1 MGVLYA
7 LESIRTPV
15 LDKIMLIISEL
26 GGEAPFLIIA
36 IAVFWCIDKRKGYYL
51 MTVGFF
57 GMILNQFLKI
67 LCCVPRPWVKDPDFT
82 IVEPARAG
90 ATGYSFPSGHT
101 QNAVALYGGIAR
113 CTGSRLLRVVCI
125 VLAVLI
131 AFSRMYLGVHTPLD
145 VGVSLVIATVLVLA
159 LYPLMEEVK
168 RRPAV
173 QTYVIAGMVVCRMS
187 CWALRE
193 VEPVSAVTAVGETAW
208 EEKIGSMLMGA
219 YASTPEYTCT
229 PSRRMSE

>member
-1 MGVLYA
+1 MYA

-57 GMILNQFLKI
+57 GMILNQFLLI
-67 LCCVPRPWVKDPDFT
+67 LCCGPRPWVKDPDFT

-113 CTGSRLLRVVCI
+113 CTGSVVLRVVCI

-131 AFSRMYLGVHTPLD
+131 AFSRMYLGVHTPLTW
-145 VGVSLVIATVLVLA
+145 VC
-159 LYPLMEEVK
+159 PLWWP
-168 RRPAV
+168 R
-173 QTYVIAGMVVCRMS
+173 
-187 CWALRE
+187 CWCWR
-193 VEPVSAVTAVGETAW
+193 
-208 EEKIGSMLMGA
+208 
-219 YASTPEYTCT
+219 CT
-229 PSRRMSE
+229 R

>member
-67 LCCVPRPWVKDPDFT
+67 LCCVPRPWVKDPEFT

-90 ATGYSFPSGHT
+90 ATGYSFPS
-101 QNAVALYGGIAR
+101 
-113 CTGSRLLRVVCI
+113 
-125 VLAVLI
+125 
-131 AFSRMYLGVHTPLD
+131 
-145 VGVSLVIATVLVLA
+145 
-159 LYPLMEEVK
+159 
-168 RRPAV
+168 
-173 QTYVIAGMVVCRMS
+173 
-187 CWALRE
+187 
-193 VEPVSAVTAVGETAW
+193 
-208 EEKIGSMLMGA
+208 
-219 YASTPEYTCT
+219 
-229 PSRRMSE
+229 

>member
-67 LCCVPRPWVKDPDFT
+67 LCCVPRPWVKDPEFT

-101 QNAVALYGGIAR
+101 QNAVSLYGGIAR

-131 AFSRMYLGVHTPLD
+131 AFSRM
-145 VGVSLVIATVLVLA
+145 
-159 LYPLMEEVK
+159 
-168 RRPAV
+168 
-173 QTYVIAGMVVCRMS
+173 
-187 CWALRE
+187 
-193 VEPVSAVTAVGETAW
+193 
-208 EEKIGSMLMGA
+208 
-219 YASTPEYTCT
+219 
-229 PSRRMSE
+229 